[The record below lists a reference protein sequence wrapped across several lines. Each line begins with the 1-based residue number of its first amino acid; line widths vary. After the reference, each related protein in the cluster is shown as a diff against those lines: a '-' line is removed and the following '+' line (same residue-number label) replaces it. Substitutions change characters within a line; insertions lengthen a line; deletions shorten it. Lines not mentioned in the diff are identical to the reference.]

1 MTPRLNSRGG
11 GSLTIEVRQGD
22 GKAGPS
28 PWRVPVFF
36 AAWDKVEGL
45 GIAKQRSWE
54 EREPLPQSLSRV
66 LVHLI
71 FSTKNREPVLVPEI
85 RTELQAYLAGVLREE
100 QCPALQVGGVADH
113 VHLLF
118 GLSRTVTV
126 AQVVEQVKTSSSKWI
141 KPKGAAFT
149 EFHWQAGY
157 GAFSVSQ
164 SNAGAVAR
172 YIRNQEE
179 HHRKVTFQEEYRR
192 FLKRY
197 QVGYDERYVWD

>member
-1 MTPRLNSRGG
+1 L
-11 GSLTIEVRQGD
+11 
-22 GKAGPS
+22 A
-28 PWRVPVFF
+28 
-36 AAWDKVEGL
+36 
-45 GIAKQRSWE
+45 
-54 EREPLPQSLSRV
+54 QSLSRI

-85 RTELQAYLAGVLREE
+85 RTELQSYLAGVLREE
-100 QCPALQVGGVADH
+100 ECPALQVGGVEDH

-118 GLSRTVTV
+118 GLSRTRTV

-141 KPKGAAFT
+141 KPRGEAFAG
-149 EFHWQAGY
+149 FHWQAGY

-164 SNAGAVAR
+164 SNAAAVAQ

-197 QVGYDERYVWD
+197 QVDYDERYVWD